1 MELEGINKASNITYN
16 MVKSFLALS
25 GGGDRGCVLIGML
38 TELYHMKGQNA
49 IQWEEIGGI
58 SAGALVGSLIAQTD
72 AANFEEK
79 VKEAKTI
86 FLSGGF
92 HVVENWVYGGQVINL
107 LDALLYHESVFQN
120 NPMKLL
126 IENNFDKE
134 NLKRKIH
141 VGAYNKTKCTYQS
154 FDSSNKDFN
163 LAIMAS
169 ASVPVILPSVQIGED
184 HYEDGGMRHL
194 IPVMEIKQW
203 IQKTIG
209 PKHVDVMVCF
219 PINNTDAFIK
229 MTTPETT
236 YPLLNQACRSMSD
249 IMLQQMMNDLKII
262 AELCDVTCEELSKS
276 NCNEFVNGDLTIRL
290 LSPSDGTYS
299 SFIHMNPKSSMSM
312 FESGARAVR
321 EYLTPKLKY

>member
-1 MELEGINKASNITYN
+1 

-38 TELYHMKGQNA
+38 TELYHMKRLPS
-49 IQWEEIGGI
+49 IQWEEVAGI

-72 AANFEEK
+72 DQNYEEK
-79 VKEAKTI
+79 VKQAKSI

-92 HVVENWVYGGQVINL
+92 HVVENWVWGGQIINL

-120 NPMKLL
+120 APMKQL
-126 IENNFDKE
+126 IQNNFKKT
-134 NLKRKIH
+134 NLKRKLH
-141 VGAYNKTKCTYQS
+141 VGAYNKTTCMYES
-154 FDSSNKDFN
+154 FNATHPEFEH
-163 LAIMAS
+163 AIMAS
-169 ASVPVILPSVQIGED
+169 ASVPVVLPSVEIDGSR
-184 HYEDGGMRHL
+184 YEDGGMRHL
-194 IPVMEIKQW
+194 IPVIEIENW
-203 IQKTIG
+203 IKKTVG

-219 PINNTDAFIK
+219 PINNVEAFIR
-229 MTTPETT
+229 MTTPETN

-249 IMLQQMMNDLKII
+249 IMLQQMMNDLKSI
-262 AELCDVTCEELSKS
+262 AQLCGVTLDTLLQS
-276 NCNEFVNGDLTIRL
+276 NCNEFSNSDLTIRI
-290 LSPSDGTYS
+290 LSPEDGIYS